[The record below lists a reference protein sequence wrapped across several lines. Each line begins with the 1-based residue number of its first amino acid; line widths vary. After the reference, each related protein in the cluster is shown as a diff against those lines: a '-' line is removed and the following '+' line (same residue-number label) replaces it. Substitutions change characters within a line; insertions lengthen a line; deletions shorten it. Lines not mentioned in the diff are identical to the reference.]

1 MKRYAMLRT
10 DWQVTVIVHSPNA
23 DAYGLHPRYD
33 LVRHATEF
41 GWGRDNCAASQLA
54 LALLCDALG
63 IGNDEMRQHKQCQPT
78 RTADQ
83 CNILDDVSSRINS
96 VISTYQLYAK
106 DVLARVPLFQMQW
119 ETTSDCLVAWLR
131 KTEAELRR

>member
-10 DWQVTVIVHSPNA
+10 DWQVAVTVHSPDE

-33 LVRHATEF
+33 LVKHATEF
-41 GWGRDNCAASQLA
+41 GWGKDNCATSQLA
-54 LALLCDALG
+54 LALLCDAMG
-63 IGNDEMRQHKQCQPT
+63 IGNSEMQQYAQCQPA

-83 CNILDDVSSRINS
+83 CTGCADVSSRINS
-96 VISTYQLYAK
+96 VLSTYQLYAR
-106 DVLARVPLFQMQW
+106 DVLTAVPLLQMSW

-131 KTEAELRR
+131 ETEVELRR